1 MTPPTSEGTA
11 SQLPSHGTLSRWRDK
26 TTQGLV
32 RSKIDPDVRRHTHCG
47 CHQTTVQR
55 PKPTL
60 ISHNLQSH
68 APHGKLRGQQARGC
82 VER

>member
-1 MTPPTSEGTA
+1 MTPTSEGTA
-11 SQLPSHGTLSRWRDK
+11 TQLPSHRILSRRRNQ

-32 RSKIDPDVRRHTHCG
+32 RSKIDPDVRRHTHRG
-47 CHQTTVQR
+47 RHQTTVQR
-55 PKPTL
+55 PRTTL

-68 APHGKLRGQQARGC
+68 APHGELRGQRARGC